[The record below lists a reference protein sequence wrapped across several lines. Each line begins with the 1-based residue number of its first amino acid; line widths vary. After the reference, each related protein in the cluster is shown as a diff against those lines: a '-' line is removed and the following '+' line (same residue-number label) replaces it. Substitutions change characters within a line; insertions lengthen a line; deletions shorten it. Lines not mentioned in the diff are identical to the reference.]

1 MLSANPVL
9 CRGRRGYLGLMPR
22 VSRRKMLVSTPVL
35 CRGRRGYVGP
45 WTRPHPLFV
54 GGECQP
60 APIIL
65 GRRLAAWTLP
75 RSGRALTEAQT
86 ACCVP
91 MASTGYTSHSGGVT
105 SLASK
110 AKVPLCPSGGGRG
123 GPTTRT
129 NPIPTGDVTQAHA
142 AGMPTISTRLAQEA
156 EAIVPEAYTTRV
168 VGDEWCTGWGGRC
181 AGRGV
186 RGRRGSNNRA
196 IRRRTGALLASPAG
210 ATASGCRG

>member
-1 MLSANPVL
+1 MRVSPVL
-9 CRGRRGYLGLMPR
+9 CRGRRGCLSLRPR
-22 VSRRKMLVSTPVL
+22 VSRREMLVSTLVL

-45 WTRPHPLFV
+45 WTRSHPLFV
-54 GGECQP
+54 GVECQS

-65 GRRLAAWTLP
+65 GRWLASWTLP
-75 RSGRALTEAQT
+75 RSGRAMTEAQT

-168 VGDEWCTGWGGRC
+168 VGDEWYTGWGERC
-181 AGRGV
+181 VSRGIRV
-186 RGRRGSNNRA
+186 
-196 IRRRTGALLASPAG
+196 RRRRDGG
-210 ATASGCRG
+210 